1 MVIIVSKD
9 TSEKLVTQMLDLPME
24 KVMRMFWGP
33 TAQTVVGI
41 LTEHQALCVCVR
53 ELSAQV
59 LQPFLS
65 CSFVIQIISCSGS
78 LVLLKQ
84 EDGCSSLIHLA
95 Q

>member
-33 TAQTVVGI
+33 TAQAVVGI
-41 LTEHQALCVCVR
+41 LVLRHQALCVCVR

-59 LQPFLS
+59 LQPFSAAAL
-65 CSFVIQIISCSGS
+65 
-78 LVLLKQ
+78 
-84 EDGCSSLIHLA
+84 
-95 Q
+95 